1 MTHNWSLYCIKSS
14 PIWLQF
20 YDNCSSCFPFD
31 CKNSYFAMMHWHC
44 QNILSI
50 ILLIYIPP
58 FIYFF
63 NFPFFPLN
71 FAKNWLIET
80 LPHYRSPYP
89 HCNKIVFNFF
99 FFTLFVLFSHF
110 FVKIRDVHGV
120 FQLDSRYEFVET
132 LVAFFFKQAPHRTSL
147 SDSGMC
153 ALILIAQ
160 RCLNSPLASS
170 NFPVFP
176 IP

>member
-1 MTHNWSLYCIKSS
+1 MTHNWSLYCIKLS

-71 FAKNWLIET
+71 FAKIDSLKPFPITVHLI
-80 LPHYRSPYP
+80 P
-89 HCNKIVFNFF
+89 IVTKLYLIFF
-99 FFTLFVLFSHF
+99 STLFVLFSHF

-132 LVAFFFKQAPHRTSL
+132 LVAFFF
-147 SDSGMC
+147 
-153 ALILIAQ
+153 
-160 RCLNSPLASS
+160 
-170 NFPVFP
+170 
-176 IP
+176 